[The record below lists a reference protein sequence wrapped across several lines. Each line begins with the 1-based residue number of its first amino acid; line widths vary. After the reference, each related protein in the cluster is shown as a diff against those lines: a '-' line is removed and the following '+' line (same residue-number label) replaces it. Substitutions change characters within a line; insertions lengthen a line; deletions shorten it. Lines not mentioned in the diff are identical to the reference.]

1 MIELMTAILS
11 INAGQYSEK
20 GIKPSNEDACG
31 IRTPDGSL
39 LTGKGIAVAIA
50 DGVSSA
56 EAGREASEACI
67 KGFLSDYFST
77 PDSWTV
83 KTSTQRVL
91 GALNRW
97 LYGQGHSSLGTP
109 FSSGQG
115 MLTTFSA
122 IVIKSTTAYLFHV
135 GDTRIYRLR
144 GDELKCLTRDH
155 QTWASKE
162 KAFLSRAMGAD
173 LAVDID
179 YRSLAVEVND
189 VYILT
194 TDGVHEYVNDK
205 SLIQLW
211 QDNRSQPESAARNIV
226 TRALENGSHDNVTCQ
241 VFEVTSLPDQNEAE
255 FFQQLTE
262 LPFPPPLES
271 GQSIDGY
278 KILRE
283 LHASNRS
290 QVYLALDS
298 DSNEKVILKTPSVNF
313 QDDAE
318 YIDGFLHEEWAGKRI
333 SNPHVLKVLEPKRQ
347 RHFLYYVSEYI
358 EGQTLEQW
366 ISDHPQADITEVRPL
381 IKQIVAGV
389 RAFHRQEMIH
399 QDLKPGNI
407 MIDTHGTVKIIDFG
421 STKIAGI
428 QEINTPIERGALL
441 GTYDY
446 AAPEYFEG
454 YPGSN
459 RSDLFSIAVIAYEM
473 LTGKLPYGKPLSK
486 RALKRVR
493 YIPARQI
500 NPAIPAWVDATL
512 EKALQLNPALR
523 YEHMSELMADL
534 AKPNP
539 NLIRPEQP
547 LLERNPIAFWRGLAI
562 GLLVLNMMLLYFIST
577 M

>member
-1 MIELMTAILS
+1 MSSALS

-31 IRTPDGSL
+31 IRTPDKPL
-39 LTGKGIAVAIA
+39 LTSKGIAVAIA

-77 PDSWTV
+77 PESWTV
-83 KTSTQRVL
+83 KTSAQRVL

-97 LYGQGHSSLGTP
+97 LYGQGQSSLGAN
-109 FSSGQG
+109 FSSAQG

-122 IVIKSTTAYLFHV
+122 IIIKSTTAHLFHV

-155 QTWASKE
+155 QTWANKE

-205 SLIQLW
+205 TLKQLW
-211 QDNRSQPESAARNIV
+211 QDNRTQPESAARNIV
-226 TRALENGSHDNVTCQ
+226 TCALANDSHDNVTCQ
-241 VFEVTSLPDQNEAE
+241 VFEVVALPDQNENE
-255 FFQQLTE
+255 FYQHLTE
-262 LPFPPPLES
+262 LPFPPSLES

-283 LHASNRS
+283 LHASSRT
-290 QVYLALDS
+290 QVYLALDC
-298 DSNEKVILKTPSVNF
+298 DSNQKVIIKTPSVNF
-313 QDDAE
+313 QDDVE

-333 SNPHVLKVLEPKRQ
+333 SNPHVLKVLEPKQQ
-347 RHFLYYVSEYI
+347 RRFLYYVSEYI

-366 ISDHPQADITEVRPL
+366 INDHPQAEITEVRPL
-381 IKQIVAGV
+381 IEQIVAGA
-389 RAFHRQEMIH
+389 RAFHRQEMVH

-428 QEINTPIERGALL
+428 QEINTPIERGTLL

-459 RSDLFSIAVIAYEM
+459 RSDLFSIGVIAYEM

-500 NPAIPAWVDATL
+500 NPAIPIWLDAAL
-512 EKALQLNPALR
+512 EKAVQFNPALR
-523 YEHMSELMADL
+523 YEHMSELVADL
-534 AKPNP
+534 SKANQGLVKQ
-539 NLIRPEQP
+539 EQP
-547 LLERNPIAFWRGLAI
+547 LLERNPIGFWRGVAI
-562 GLLVLNMMLLYFIST
+562 GLLVLNMILLYFILGT
-577 M
+577 

>member
-1 MIELMTAILS
+1 MSSNLT

-20 GIKPSNEDACG
+20 GTKPSNEDACG
-31 IRTPDGSL
+31 IRTPDDTL
-39 LTGKGIAVAIA
+39 LTSKGIAVAIA

-56 EAGREASEACI
+56 EAGREAAEACI
-67 KGFLSDYFST
+67 KGFLSDYYST
-77 PDSWTV
+77 SESWTV
-83 KTSTQRVL
+83 KTSGQKVL

-97 LYGQGHSSLGTP
+97 LYGRSQGIHG
-109 FSSGQG
+109 SGQG

-122 IVIKSTTAYLFHV
+122 MVIKSTTAHLFHV

-144 GDELKCLTRDH
+144 DGDELKCLTRDH
-155 QTWASKE
+155 QTWISSE

-179 YRSLAVEVND
+179 YRSVPVEVGD
-189 VYILT
+189 VFFLT
-194 TDGVHEYVNDK
+194 TDGVHEHISNQEIIALYQANK
-205 SLIQLW
+205 THLEQ
-211 QDNRSQPESAARNIV
+211 AACNIV
-226 TRALENGSHDNVTCQ
+226 TRALEYGSPDNVTCQ
-241 VFEVTSLPDQNEAE
+241 IVSIETLASQNEEE
-255 FFQQLTE
+255 FYQHLTE
-262 LPFPPPLES
+262 LPFPPSLEN
-271 GQSIDGY
+271 GQTIDAY
-278 KILRE
+278 KIIRE
-283 LHASNRS
+283 IHASNRT
-290 QVYLALDS
+290 QVYLALDN
-298 DSNEKVILKTPSVNF
+298 DTNDKVILKTPSVNF

-333 SNPHVLKVLEPKRQ
+333 NNSHVLKILEPKQQ
-347 RHFLYYVSEYI
+347 RRCLYYVSEYI

-366 ISDHPQADITEVRPL
+366 INDHPQADITEVRPL
-381 IKQIVAGV
+381 IEQIVAGV
-389 RAFHRQEMIH
+389 RAFHRQEMLH

-407 MIDTHGTVKIIDFG
+407 MIDIHGTAKIIDFG

-428 QEINTPIERGALL
+428 QEVNTPIERGTLL

-459 RSDLFSIAVIAYEM
+459 RSDLYSIAAITYEM

-500 NPAIPAWVDATL
+500 NPALPIWVDAAL
-512 EKALQLNPALR
+512 EKAVQLNPALR
-523 YEHMSELMADL
+523 YERMSELISDL

-539 NLIRPEQP
+539 DLVKKEQP
-547 LLERNPIAFWRGLAI
+547 LLERNPVGFWRGLAI
-562 GLLVLNMMLLYFIST
+562 GLLILNLILLYFIFNAKA
-577 M
+577 

>member
-1 MIELMTAILS
+1 MTSTLS

-20 GIKPSNEDACG
+20 GTKPSNEDACG
-31 IRTPDGSL
+31 IHTPDGPL
-39 LTGKGIAVAIA
+39 LTNKGIAVAIA

-77 PDSWTV
+77 PESWTV
-83 KTSTQRVL
+83 KTSAQRVL

-97 LYGQGHSSLGTP
+97 LYGQGQSSLG
-109 FSSGQG
+109 SAQG

-122 IVIKSTTAYLFHV
+122 IVIKSTTAHLFHV

-173 LAVDID
+173 LGVDID

-194 TDGVHEYVNDK
+194 TDGVHEYVDDK
-205 SLIQLW
+205 TLKQLW
-211 QDNRSQPESAARNIV
+211 QNNQTQPESVARNIV
-226 TRALENGSHDNVTCQ
+226 TRALENGTHDNVTCQ
-241 VFEVTSLPDQNEAE
+241 VFEVESLPGQNEAE
-255 FFQQLTE
+255 FYQHLTE
-262 LPFPPPLES
+262 LPFPPALES

-283 LHASNRS
+283 LHASSRT
-290 QVYLALDS
+290 QVYLALDG
-298 DSNEKVILKTPSVNF
+298 DSNHKVILKTPSVNF
-313 QDDAE
+313 EDDAE

-333 SNPHVLKVLEPKRQ
+333 NNPHVLKILEPKQQ
-347 RHFLYYVSEYI
+347 RRFLYYVSEYI

-366 ISDHPQADITEVRPL
+366 IHDQPQADISKVRPM
-381 IKQIVAGV
+381 IEQIVAGV

-407 MIDTHGTVKIIDFG
+407 MIDSHGTAKIIDFG

-454 YPGSN
+454 HPGSN
-459 RSDLFSIAVIAYEM
+459 RSDLFSIGVIAYEM

-486 RALKRVR
+486 RALKQVR
-493 YIPARQI
+493 YIPASQI
-500 NPAIPAWVDATL
+500 NPTIPSWVDAAL
-512 EKALQLNPALR
+512 EKAVQLNPAFR
-523 YEHMSELMADL
+523 YERMSELVSDL

-539 NLIRPEQP
+539 GLVKKEQP
-547 LLERNPIAFWRGLAI
+547 LLERNPVGFWRGLAI
-562 GLLVLNMMLLYFIST
+562 SSLVLNLILLYLIANAQA
-577 M
+577 

>member
-1 MIELMTAILS
+1 MPTTLN

-31 IRTPDGSL
+31 IRTPEGPL
-39 LTGKGIAVAIA
+39 LTNKGIAVAIA

-77 PDSWTV
+77 PESWTV
-83 KTSTQRVL
+83 KTSAQRVL

-97 LYGQGHSSLGTP
+97 LYGQSQSCLG
-109 FSSGQG
+109 SGQG

-122 IVIKSTTAYLFHV
+122 IVIKSTTAHLFHV

-144 GDELKCLTRDH
+144 GDEMKCLTRDH
-155 QTWASKE
+155 QTWASSE

-179 YRSLAVEVND
+179 YRSLAVELGD
-189 VYILT
+189 VYMLT
-194 TDGVHEYVNDK
+194 TDGVHEYINDK
-205 SLIQLW
+205 MLIQLW
-211 QDNRSQPESAARNIV
+211 QGSRTQPERAARNIV
-226 TRALENGSHDNVTCQ
+226 TRALENGSHDNLTCQ
-241 VFEVTSLPDQNEAE
+241 IFEVESLPDQNEAE
-255 FFQQLTE
+255 FYQHLTE

-283 LHASNRS
+283 LHASNRT
-290 QVYLALDS
+290 QIYLALANKGGS
-298 DSNEKVILKTPSVNF
+298 NSNEKVILKTPSVNF

-347 RHFLYYVSEYI
+347 RRFLYYVSEYI

-366 ISDHPQADITEVRPL
+366 INDHPQADIADVRPL
-381 IKQIVAGV
+381 IEQIVAGV
-389 RAFHRQEMIH
+389 RAFHRQEMVH

-407 MIDTHGTVKIIDFG
+407 MIDTHGTIKIVDFG

-428 QEINTPIERGALL
+428 QEINTPIERGTLL

-454 YPGSN
+454 HPGSN
-459 RSDLFSIAVIAYEM
+459 RSDLFSIGVIAYEM

-486 RALKRVR
+486 RALKQVR
-493 YIPARQI
+493 YIPASQV
-500 NPAIPAWVDATL
+500 NSTIPAWVDAAL
-512 EKALQLNPALR
+512 EKAVQLNPVLR
-523 YEHMSELMADL
+523 YEHMSELVTDL
-534 AKPNP
+534 AKPNSQ
-539 NLIRPEQP
+539 LIKKEQP
-547 LLERNPIAFWRGLAI
+547 LLERNPLGFWRGLAI
-562 GLLVLNMMLLYFIST
+562 GLLILNLILLYLIFNAQT
-577 M
+577 

>member
-1 MIELMTAILS
+1 MTSSLT

-39 LTGKGIAVAIA
+39 LSSKGIAVAIA

-77 PDSWTV
+77 PESWTV
-83 KTSTQRVL
+83 KTSAQRVL

-97 LYGQGHSSLGTP
+97 LYGQSQSCIG
-109 FSSGQG
+109 SGQG

-122 IVIKSTTAYLFHV
+122 IVIKSTTAHLFHV

-155 QTWASKE
+155 QTWASNE

-179 YRSLAVEVND
+179 YRSLAVELDD

-205 SLIQLW
+205 TLKQLW
-211 QDNRSQPESAARNIV
+211 QDNLTHPESAARCIV

-241 VFEVTSLPDQNEAE
+241 VFKVESLPDQNEAE
-255 FFQQLTE
+255 FYQHLTE
-262 LPFPPPLES
+262 LPFPPALES

-283 LHASNRS
+283 LHASNRT

-298 DSNEKVILKTPSVNF
+298 DTNDKVIIKTPSVNY
-313 QDDAE
+313 QDDVE

-333 SNPHVLKVLEPKRQ
+333 SNPHVLKILEPKRQ
-347 RHFLYYVSEYI
+347 RRFLYYVSEYI

-366 ISDHPQADITEVRPL
+366 INDHPQADISEVRPL
-381 IKQIVAGV
+381 IEQIVAGV

-407 MIDTHGTVKIIDFG
+407 MIDSHGTVKVIDFG

-428 QEINTPIERGALL
+428 QEINTPIERGTLL

-459 RSDLFSIAVIAYEM
+459 RSDLFSIAVITYEM

-493 YIPARQI
+493 YIPAKQI
-500 NPAIPAWVDATL
+500 NPAIPAWVDAAL
-512 EKALQLNPALR
+512 EKAVQINPVLR
-523 YEHMSELMADL
+523 YEHMSELVSDL
-534 AKPNP
+534 ATPNP
-539 NLIRPEQP
+539 NLVKKEQP
-547 LLERNPIAFWRGLAI
+547 LLERNPVGFWRGLAI
-562 GLLVLNMMLLYFIST
+562 GLLIINIILLYFISKT
-577 M
+577 QT